1 MLTQIKNT
9 LYAGIYFSCV
19 SCIIWLLLSRGG
31 SKIAVGLLIAAV
43 VVFLLN
49 LLIDTCSGKCS
60 TAIKIAV
67 KAAGI
72 VLTCVIFFAF
82 SIAVIAQAMLFSP
95 HFDQESYETLQARDN
110 VEEISFSTDNGEIS
124 GWRYHK
130 EEDASV
136 PTVVYFCGNGEN
148 ASTKM
153 CRITEMS
160 AEENPFEHCN
170 FIFFDYPGYGKSS
183 GSPSEASLK
192 QYGLDV
198 YDWTKEQYPDSEV
211 IVMGYSL
218 GTGVANYVASK
229 RQTDGLI
236 LLAPY
241 ADGYDLYNSQIGIFH
256 GPMRLLVTYRMEAV
270 RFAESV
276 QGIPLI
282 LASKQDEMVPIESS
296 MRFFDAYPDG
306 CKFITLDGVTHNNFL
321 ENQEVIEQ
329 IRNYIKEVQR

>member
-1 MLTQIKNT
+1 MLTKIKNT

-31 SKIAVGLLIAAV
+31 SKIAVGLMIAAV

-49 LLIDTCSGKCS
+49 LLIDTCSGKGS
-60 TAIKIAV
+60 TAIKIAGKV
-67 KAAGI
+67 AGM
-72 VLTCVIFFAF
+72 VLTCVIFLAS
-82 SIAVIAQAMLFSP
+82 SIAVMAEVMLFSP
-95 HFDQESYETLQARDN
+95 HFDQESYEKLQTRDN
-110 VEEISFSTDNGEIS
+110 VEEVSFSTENGEIA

-130 EEDASV
+130 GEDTPV
-136 PTVVYFCGNGEN
+136 PVVLYFCGNGEN

-153 CRITEMS
+153 CRISEMS
-160 AEENPFEHCN
+160 PKENPFMNCN
-170 FIFFDYPGYGKSS
+170 FLFVDYPGYGKSS
-183 GSPSEASLK
+183 GSTSEASLK

-218 GTGVANYVASK
+218 GTGVANYVAGK

-241 ADGYDLYNSQIGIFH
+241 ADGYDLYNSQIGIFY

-270 RFAESV
+270 RFAQSV
-276 QGIPLI
+276 HCIPLI
-282 LASKQDEMVPIESS
+282 LASNQDEMVPIESS
-296 MRFFDAYPDG
+296 IRLSEAYPNG

-321 ENQEVIEQ
+321 DNQEVIEQ
-329 IRNYIKEVQR
+329 IRNYIKEV